1 MEFRLQNSGNIA
13 EFRGGKATQT
23 LETWSYRKWKHGH
36 GDKETWR
43 NVDMEKWRHGNM
55 KLKYRGILKIYKK
68 NQLENRSDFP

>member
-13 EFRGGKATQT
+13 EFRGGESYTDFRKKYRNYCT

-43 NVDMEKWRHGNM
+43 NVDMEKWRHGDM
-55 KLKYRGILKIYKK
+55 
-68 NQLENRSDFP
+68 ET